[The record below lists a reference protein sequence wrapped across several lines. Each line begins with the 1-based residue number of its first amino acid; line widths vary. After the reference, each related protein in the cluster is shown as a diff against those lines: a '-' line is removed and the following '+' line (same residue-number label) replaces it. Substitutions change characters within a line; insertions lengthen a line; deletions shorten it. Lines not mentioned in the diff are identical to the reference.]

1 MKFLFS
7 ALLVFFLAVLSA
19 GEITLDKEWRIVL
32 PVSGKDPAMERHLRS
47 SALLLR
53 DSVKR
58 ATGLELPI
66 VTEDQARQGKKR
78 LFIGGANA
86 PKTTG
91 IALAPENLWEYAIV
105 AADNDLYLFGND
117 RRWRKDGSYDAF
129 TLGTVKAVTSF
140 LEQFCGTDFL
150 YPGNDGIAVRKLQ
163 KISVPDNL
171 RIQKV
176 PQILYGIGRR
186 QEMFYDIANNM
197 FPAPWYGTYGGHSH
211 NIAIP
216 AAKYAKEHPE
226 YFALIKGKR
235 DLNPRYP
242 AYCLSRPEVQELIY
256 RELLQ
261 HADKGYEMVQ
271 LAQSDGFRGCE
282 CEDCR
287 KLCGISSWGEKLWI
301 MHAKM
306 AERFAKDRPGKLVH
320 IIAYGP
326 TRTPPQTFRKFP
338 DNVVI
343 ELAPYTPEIRK
354 RWKWHSVKNGFT
366 AYLYNWGYYH
376 TEGFTPKA
384 SSEFLTAQAA
394 DFRRDRI
401 RGIYFCGFGELF
413 GLEGPAYY
421 QYLKQLEDPTLKAET
436 LRRRYCQGLF
446 GDAAPEMEKFY
457 NLIDS
462 RLQFD
467 VPGRFQDWN
476 APTLVMNRRSSR
488 DFGEPLRLLQVRWTP
503 EVIAELDRTLKAAEK
518 KNQSRQIKDA
528 RLEFDYLKR
537 TAAVASGYAEV
548 LRTNNSAD
556 SISLLKAV
564 DARNRFI
571 QTPRP
576 KSLPAHF
583 SGVPDA
589 VLKAGG
595 RMMGLLPMPFTLD
608 AEWLLKENVPL
619 AGRMIEAGKE
629 RSGQQVFAP
638 ANASDNATDY
648 RNIRARISCRRDD
661 AFLYVTF
668 HFDRLKQE
676 EIMNDGIQVYLGL
689 PRQPETW
696 KKVFVSIKSTSAA
709 CSRLVK
715 TGRDN
720 NGQGNIYE
728 PVPVKQRARM
738 TAPAPGCK
746 EASVEI
752 AVPFSWFG
760 RTPQKEEKWLFNA
773 AYQRNRRYTI
783 WQYNLEQKS
792 WRNAL
797 DAFGTIIF
805 Q

>member
-7 ALLVFFLAVLSA
+7 ALLLFSLAALAA

-32 PVSGKDPAMERHLRS
+32 PASGKDPAMERHLRS

-53 DSVKR
+53 DTVRR
-58 ATGLELPI
+58 ATGIELPL
-66 VTEDQARQGKKR
+66 VAEDQAQQGRKR
-78 LFIGGANA
+78 LFIGATA
-86 PKTTG
+86 ASKTTG
-91 IALAPENLWEYAIV
+91 VTLDSKKLWEYAIV
-105 AADNDLYLFGND
+105 AADNDLHLFGND

-140 LEQFCGTDFL
+140 LEQFCGADFL
-150 YPGNDGIAVRKLQ
+150 YPGNDGISVGKLQ
-163 KISVPDNL
+163 KISFPDNL

-176 PQILYGIGRR
+176 PQILYGVGRR
-186 QEMFYDIANNM
+186 QGMFYDIANNM
-197 FPAPWYGTYGGHSH
+197 FPAPWNGTYGGHSH

-216 AAKYAKEHPE
+216 AAEYAKKHPE

-242 AYCLSRPEVQELIY
+242 AYCLSSPAVQELIY
-256 RELLQ
+256 QELIR
-261 HADKGYEMVQ
+261 HADQGYEMVQ

-282 CEDCR
+282 CEACR
-287 KLCGISSWGEKLWI
+287 KLYGVSSWGEKLWI

-306 AERFAKDRPGKLVH
+306 AERFAKERPGKLIH

-338 DNVVI
+338 GNVII
-343 ELAPYTPEIRK
+343 ELAPYSQEIMK
-354 RWKWHSVKNGFT
+354 RWKGYQVKNGFT
-366 AYLYNWGYYH
+366 VYLYNWGYYH

-384 SSEFLTAQAA
+384 SSGFLSAQAA

-421 QYLKQLEDPTLKAET
+421 QFLKQLEDPALKAEV

-457 NLIDS
+457 SLIDS

-476 APTLVMNRRSSR
+476 APDLVMNKRKTR
-488 DFGEPLRLLQVRWTP
+488 DYYESLRLLQVRWTP
-503 EVIAELDRTLKAAEK
+503 EVIAELDKVLTAAEK
-518 KNQSRQIKDA
+518 KNQSRQMKDA
-528 RLEFDYLKR
+528 RLEFDYLKL
-537 TAAVASGYAEV
+537 TAAVASGYAET
-548 LRTNNSAD
+548 LQANNPGD

-576 KSLPAHF
+576 KSHPAHF
-583 SGVPDA
+583 GKVSET

-608 AEWLLKENVPL
+608 AAWLLKENVPL
-619 AGRMIEAGKE
+619 AGRTIEAGKE

-661 AFLYVTF
+661 ACLYVTF
-668 HFDRLKQE
+668 HFDQLKQE

-689 PRQPETW
+689 PDQPETW

-715 TGRDN
+715 TGKNN
-720 NGQGNIYE
+720 NGQGHVYE
-728 PVPVKQRARM
+728 PVPVRQRARM

-752 AVPFSWFG
+752 AIPFSWFG
-760 RTPQKEEKWLFNA
+760 RTPQKGEKWLFNA
-773 AYQRNRRYTI
+773 AYQRNRRYTV

-797 DAFGTIIF
+797 DAFGTILF